1 MASPTGN
8 GASSVLVLQLIRISQ
23 LSATVASFYDHV
35 TSFDQ
40 EVELIWQHPGRTG
53 KILYFLTRY
62 CGNCIVLAVFIMVV
76 VDMDSDRVSKVRLYL
91 QIWATAVPAW
101 VVQAIMQFRLFAMY
115 DRSRRLLCFMTT
127 CYVIQVVAIMSFTLY
142 QDTEVSVIRV
152 EGWTVC
158 LLTKVPRLLIG
169 TWLSIMAFEGLLF
182 SLALYKTVLHLREMR
197 TNWTRENI
205 TTILLRDNLL
215 YFLIM
220 FTTYAMTVVTSSLI
234 PSILSNIVASFT
246 ITLTCIMGSRL
257 ILNIRRAAFRHGEWM
272 NTEEIGHQLQAL
284 GGDHG
289 SSSRRDTVPS
299 NPEQSV
305 STYAGLG
312 LSATTR

>member
-8 GASSVLVLQLIRISQ
+8 GALFVLVLQLTRLSQ

-62 CGNCIVLAVFIMVV
+62 CGNCIVLTIFITLV
-76 VDMDSDRVSKVRLYL
+76 VDMDSDRSCKDRLYL

-101 VVQAIMQFRLFAMY
+101 VVQAILQFRLFAMY
-115 DRSRRLLCFMTT
+115 DRSKRLLFFMAT
-127 CYVIQVVAIMSFTLY
+127 CYVIQAVAVMSFTLY

-152 EGWTVC
+152 DGWTVC
-158 LLTKVPRLLIG
+158 LLTKIPRLLVG
-169 TWLSIMAFEGLLF
+169 TWFSIVAFEGLLF

-215 YFLIM
+215 YFLM
-220 FTTYAMTVVTSSLI
+220 YVVFFTSVYADLSADFCHKYVHHVCCDDRCRFSHPVHVVT
-234 PSILSNIVASFT
+234 
-246 ITLTCIMGSRL
+246 
-257 ILNIRRAAFRHGEWM
+257 HGCDLH
-272 NTEEIGHQLQAL
+272 NYPDLY
-284 GGDHG
+284 HG
-289 SSSRRDTVPS
+289 
-299 NPEQSV
+299 
-305 STYAGLG
+305 
-312 LSATTR
+312 